1 MQPRDLDLR
10 LLDILNSARK
20 ILSRAGDLSAEDLRQ
35 DEWTL
40 DAVLHNLAV
49 IGEASAR
56 LPDDFLNEH
65 PEVAWREM
73 RDMRNL
79 LIHGY
84 FGVDVD
90 LVWNTIQH
98 DLPTLIEYLSRFFG
112 EA

>member
-10 LLDILNSARK
+10 LLDILNAARK
-20 ILSRAGDLSAEDLRQ
+20 ITSRAGGLSAEELRQ

-56 LPDDFLNEH
+56 LPEDFLNEH
-65 PEVAWREM
+65 PDVAWAEM

-79 LIHGY
+79 LIHEY

-90 LVWNTIQH
+90 VVWNTIQH
-98 DLPTLIEYLSRFFG
+98 DLPTLIEYLSRFSG